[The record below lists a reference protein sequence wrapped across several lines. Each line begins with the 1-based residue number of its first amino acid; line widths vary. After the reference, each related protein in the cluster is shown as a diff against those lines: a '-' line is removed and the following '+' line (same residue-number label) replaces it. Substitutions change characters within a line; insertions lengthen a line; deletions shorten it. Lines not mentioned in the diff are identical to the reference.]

1 MCVVQLRHCPLSH
14 FFLEHCFRYVMTDLE
29 PVFSY
34 QNDPVID
41 IIECMFQFNARRI
54 FHKVLYKVS
63 KEKIF

>member
-1 MCVVQLRHCPLSH
+1 
-14 FFLEHCFRYVMTDLE
+14 VMTDLE